1 MKVFNWGVVMMGVMC
16 LVTVAGRA
24 QGSFEDFRKSAEARF
39 EKFRRDADEK
49 YENFRRKAN
58 EDYAAFL
65 EKAWKG
71 VDSKP
76 PLKRPKEDPPVVPP
90 KPAPVEP
97 IKEDMPI
104 KEETPIKDK
113 EVVIKE
119 VVKPAPKP
127 EPRPEPVEPIV
138 VKPQPQVAQHEFT
151 VFGTPMKVRLGREH
165 GFKLSGADNAAV
177 SRGWKQLSDQKY
189 DALIADCLALRD
201 KHNLSDWHYLRMLQA
216 MVKSFLGDS
225 NEATLLMAYVYSQSG
240 YKMRMAQADG
250 RLYMCYASKHVIY
263 DESYYQLDGVNY
275 YALDG
280 KGKRIIMSDAAF
292 PNEKAMSL
300 YITGEPQ
307 LAVKSTAER
316 NLKSTR
322 YPAMAFDVAVNKN
335 LIDVYGD
342 YPTSEIGGNFMTR
355 WAMYASTPMGKDVS
369 SRLYPAIKKV
379 IAGKS
384 EEEAVQMILNWVQT
398 AFVYEYDDKVWGGD
412 RAFFAEE
419 TLYYP
424 YCDCEDRSILFSR
437 LVRDLMGLDVMLVY
451 YPGHLATAVRFSS
464 GDVKGDFLT
473 LEGKRYV
480 VCDPTYSNARV
491 GMTMPGMNNAS
502 AKAILLPK

>member
-1 MKVFNWGVVMMGVMC
+1 MKVFNWGVVIMGVMC
-16 LVTVAGRA
+16 MASLSGRA
-24 QGSFEDFRKSAEARF
+24 QGSFEEFRKKANERF
-39 EKFRRDADEK
+39 ENFRKEADEK

-65 EKAWKG
+65 EKAWRG

-76 PLKRPKEDPPVVPP
+76 PVKRPKEDPPVVPP
-90 KPAPVEP
+90 APEP
-97 IKEDMPI
+97 IKDDKPI
-104 KEETPIKDK
+104 KDNKPIKDK
-113 EVVIKE
+113 EVVIEE

-138 VKPQPQVAQHEFT
+138 VKPQPQVTRHEF
-151 VFGTPMKVRLGREH
+151 VCYGTPMKVRLGKEH
-165 GFKLSGADNAAV
+165 MFKLGGVDNASV
-177 SRGWKQLSDQKY
+177 SRGWKILSDDKY

-201 KHNLSDWHYLRMLQA
+201 KHNLSDWHYLRMLKVMAQ
-216 MVKSFLGDS
+216 SFLGNT

-240 YKMRMAQADG
+240 YKMRMASSTG
-250 RLYMCYASKHVIY
+250 KLYMCYASKHVIY
-263 DESYYQLDGVNY
+263 GESYYQLDGVNY
-275 YALDG
+275 YVLDG
-280 KGKRIIMSDAAF
+280 NGERISMSDAAF
-292 PNEKAMSL
+292 PKEKALSL
-300 YITGEPQ
+300 YITSEPAIARQ
-307 LAVKSTAER
+307 AAAER
-316 NLKSTR
+316 NLKSTM

-342 YPTSEIGGNFMTR
+342 YPSSEVGGNFMTR
-355 WAMYASTPMGKDVS
+355 WAMYASTPMGKDVR
-369 SRLYPAIKKV
+369 SRLYPAIKKA
-379 IAGKS
+379 IEGKS
-384 EEEAVQMILNWVQT
+384 EAEAVQMILNWVQT

-412 RAFFAEE
+412 RAFFPEE

-437 LVRDLMGLDVMLVY
+437 LVRDLLGLDVMLVY

-480 VCDPTYSNARV
+480 VCDPTFVNASV
-491 GMTMPGMNNAS
+491 GKTMPGMDNAS
-502 AKAILLPK
+502 AKAIVLPK